1 MRSDLYVPN
10 RNSKSLSPPLSFP
23 LTEHFTLMSQLVMH
37 SHVCVALCVSTASV
51 TGLNVKSS
59 RLNHI
64 AAGNWCLG
72 TDYVLF
78 MDLG

>member
-1 MRSDLYVPN
+1 MYQRGTQNLFPHL
-10 RNSKSLSPPLSFP
+10 SLFHSLNTS
-23 LTEHFTLMSQLVMH
+23 HSMSQLVMH

-64 AAGNWCLG
+64 AADNGDLWYWLRAIYGLG
-72 TDYVLF
+72 L
-78 MDLG
+78 